1 MQINITDNY
10 IVIYVPIG
18 QFRSNSLKWSYRLNS
33 MLSYMHQLN
42 ISIYIRE
49 RKSIF
54 TTTML
59 SFMLLLKNGLL
70 WFTIKLYMTFKVIF
84 YVLINGSSIIDTT
97 LYFQQLC

>member
-59 SFMLLLKNGLL
+59 SFMLLLEK
-70 WFTIKLYMTFKVIF
+70 WVITV
-84 YVLINGSSIIDTT
+84 YD
-97 LYFQQLC
+97 